1 MPGIYGIIDA
11 SNGQPRLDSWSSM
24 IQYATTSPEYKC
36 ETALISRGAI
46 GRIDLNIF
54 PSLPQPVAS
63 SDGSVKVV
71 LHGEIS
77 FPNDLIDNQNACA
90 AKIVAEEFVRRRSSG
105 SIDDFF
111 AQLHGRFNLALWDD
125 AENKLHLFT
134 DFYGS
139 SLLYYTQ
146 CEKQFLFSSD
156 LLVLMKHHA
165 VSRTFDKQGIA
176 QFFTYGQYVGERT
189 SFESIR
195 VPAPRSH
202 LIFDAQKGT
211 LTKGQYASDFTHNA
225 ILSTESLSD
234 QTDAIADAFYQ
245 SVQRDSLNTANLGV
259 SLSGGLD
266 ARSILAC
273 IQTDFPSDIVS
284 IAMGIPGCGDHKLA
298 TQLAKRFGTTHFN
311 YTLNTDFLHDYPT
324 HFEEMVRLTD
334 GQYLSTAIVIPT
346 LDYYRQKNVKVLLR
360 GHAGELFHLTK
371 AYAFSLKV
379 SELEQLNSRKAV
391 FDWSVQHL
399 KSYMLNGVDKPLLK
413 DITQS
418 QFNQMGATGLED
430 MFSSCAQTPQ
440 PAAILWQL
448 FLDMRVHREIALSM
462 KKFGSRIEVR
472 LPFLDK
478 TLHERLFSAP
488 RSICMGETIE
498 KRILEKFRPDFL
510 KVKNVNTGTYI
521 GASELRQQIS
531 HFIQRVL
538 AKLGAPGY
546 QPYERMGL
554 WLRRELKDYVYQLV
568 LSPQNLDSGLFNPDT
583 LKWIINDHNN
593 GANHTY
599 LIVALMV
606 FAQLQKLI
614 EK

>member
-1 MPGIYGIIDA
+1 MPGIYGIVDA
-11 SNGQPRLDSWSSM
+11 AVTPPRLESWSSM
-24 IQYATTSPEYKC
+24 FQYGRFLPDYVCNDEVF
-36 ETALISRGAI
+36 SRGVL
-46 GRIDLNIF
+46 GRIDLNAY
-54 PSLPQPVAS
+54 PSEPQPVTS
-63 SDGSVKVV
+63 SDGTVKVV
-71 LHGEIS
+71 LHGELS
-77 FPNDLIDNQNACA
+77 APAGLVANANACSA
-90 AKIVAEEFVRRRSSG
+90 RIVAEEFARRRAAG
-105 SIDDFF
+105 TIDEFF
-111 AQLHGRFNLALWDD
+111 AQVHGRFNIAVWDE
-125 AENKLHLFT
+125 AESRLHLFT

-139 SLLYYTQ
+139 SPLYYTL
-146 CEKQFLFSSD
+146 CGGQFLFSSD
-156 LLVLMKHHA
+156 LLALTQNPA
-165 VSRTFDKQGIA
+165 VSREFDKQGVA
-176 QFFTYGQYVGERT
+176 QFFTYGQYVGDRT

-202 LIFDAQKGT
+202 LIFDVATGT
-211 LTKGQYASDFTHNA
+211 LTKRQYASDFTHSA
-225 ILSTESLSD
+225 VLSTQSESD
-234 QTDAIADAFYQ
+234 QADAIADAFYE
-245 SVQRDSLNTANLGV
+245 SVQRDSLNTPNLGV

-273 IQTDFPSDIVS
+273 VQTDSPQDIVS

-298 TQLAKRFGTTHFN
+298 AQLAKRFGTTHFN
-311 YTLNTDFLHDYPT
+311 YALNTDFLREYPR

-346 LDYYRQKNVKVLLR
+346 LDYYRSKNVKVLLR

-371 AYAFSLKV
+371 AYAFSLKE
-379 SELEQLNSRKAV
+379 SELAQLNSRKAV
-391 FDWSVQHL
+391 FDWAAGHL
-399 KSYMLNGVDKPLLK
+399 KSYMLDGVDKPLLK
-413 DITQS
+413 GVSQS
-418 QFNQMGATGLED
+418 QFNEMGAAGLDD
-430 MFSSCAQTPQ
+430 MFSACADGAE

-478 TLHERLFSAP
+478 TMHERLFAAP
-488 RSICMGETIE
+488 RSMCMGETIE

-521 GASELRQQIS
+521 GASPLQQEVA

-554 WLRRELKDYVYQLV
+554 WLRRELKDYVGQLV
-568 LSPQNLDSGLFNPDT
+568 LSERNLDSGLFNPDT
-583 LKWIINDHNN
+583 LRWIIDDHNN

-606 FAQLQKLI
+606 FAQLQKEL
-614 EK
+614 